1 MTSTNRGRISFF
13 CVDDCH
19 TRAVLGPSHRET
31 RSTGSRLATGHNHKT
46 QDAAANKKQ
55 LANDRDR
62 LPSELE
68 HIPRSQHIP
77 PQFIY
82 SCETVAKMPMN
93 KFRGQ
98 YFYLSNFYPC
108 KDGVE
113 FDGDASPTIIRARLH
128 DIVPRSQDRAASEW
142 IIHNRAAA
150 RYQKIV
156 EGTSD
161 KFLGR
166 PTTKPLNL
174 GNILMWLRQESMAA
188 HNYQRTIG
196 RCNLG
201 WRRSRSRSW
210 KCWGRSS
217 ISRRLS

>member
-1 MTSTNRGRISFF
+1 M
-13 CVDDCH
+13 
-19 TRAVLGPSHRET
+19 
-31 RSTGSRLATGHNHKT
+31 
-46 QDAAANKKQ
+46 
-55 LANDRDR
+55 
-62 LPSELE
+62 
-68 HIPRSQHIP
+68 PRSQHIP

-82 SCETVAKMPMN
+82 SCETVAKMPRSR
-93 KFRGQ
+93 FRGQ

-188 HNYQRTIG
+188 HISGRLVDVTWAGVGAGAGAGNAGVAAQYHGACPRFIVLCMSDFELRSQSVSAPQQSLDDHQNDRTPQRGCYGCHRIHRPRGLT
-196 RCNLG
+196 
-201 WRRSRSRSW
+201 
-210 KCWGRSS
+210 
-217 ISRRLS
+217 